1 MNAPHRKRHGV
12 VYTPEFIVGLILG
25 HTLPSNP
32 DELAQAAVC
41 DPACGDGAFLT
52 AAARRMLDALPRE
65 AALSALRR
73 LTGYDIDGA
82 ALARCRQQ
90 LDGLLAAYY
99 PDERIDWNIIR
110 RNALDRPA
118 FRADGGRF
126 THIIGNPP
134 YVRVQHLERDGRQ
147 RLAGQWSVLRG
158 ATDLY
163 LIFFELGLD
172 LLRPGGML
180 GYITPSSWLRSDS
193 GAPLRRYLTESHQ
206 VKKLIDFAEHQIFS
220 EVTTYTAITFIEK
233 SGEKSGPSAFIPAE
247 KYDGRRLHPGGQIA
261 LDPADPAR
269 PWVASTDAERRRLA
283 ALARRGPKLGEIA
296 DIHVGIQTL
305 ADAVF
310 ILPEA
315 GLPEAV
321 APGESRPGYSA
332 VSLRGETAW
341 LESRMLREIVK
352 ASVIQGGQDRQ
363 RRLLI
368 YPYDADG
375 KLLPEEELAESA
387 PAVYRWLLANQARLL
402 QRDKGQCDP
411 QRWYAFGRPVSIL
424 SGFGDKILTSGMNR
438 RPNFQRCP
446 NPGGHFLLRLLH
458 QAPRRHRRRRPAAN
472 PEFRGYGVLHP
483 PDQPPLSRRLALLR
497 QILHPKLPCLGG
509 PVLNAG
515 PGQSIELNKISSGC
529 LAANLPVALSSLAK
543 PVGLL
548 PRPHPD
554 RAAGV

>member
-12 VYTPEFIVGLILG
+12 VYTPDCIVELILG
-25 HTLPSNP
+25 HTLPANP

-52 AAARRMLDALPRE
+52 AAARRMLDALPR
-65 AALSALRR
+65 ADALPALRR
-73 LTGYDIDGA
+73 LTGYDIDAA

-99 PDERIDWNIIR
+99 PDERIDWNISQ
-110 RNALDRPA
+110 RNALDRAA

-126 THIIGNPP
+126 THIVGNPP
-134 YVRVQHLERDGRQ
+134 YVRVQHLERDGRR

-193 GAPLRRYLTESHQ
+193 GSPLRRYLAQTHQ
-206 VKKLIDFAEHQIFS
+206 VKKIIDFAEHQLFS
-220 EVTTYTAITFIEK
+220 EVTTYTAITIIEKTREK
-233 SGEKSGPSAFIPAE
+233 SGENNAPKSEPPPSIPAE
-247 KYDGRRLHPGGQIA
+247 KYDGRRLRPAGRIA
-261 LDPADPAR
+261 LDSADPAR
-269 PWVASTDAERRRLA
+269 PWVAATGAERRRLA
-283 ALARRGPKLGEIA
+283 ALARRGPRLGEIA

-310 ILPEA
+310 ILLEAGPPEA
-315 GLPEAV
+315 GLPSA
-321 APGESRPGYSA
+321 AAAGRPGYSA
-332 VSLRGETAW
+332 VSLRGETAF

-352 ASVIQGGQDRQ
+352 ASVIKEGQDPQ

-375 KLLPEEELAESA
+375 KLLPEDEIADGA
-387 PAVYRWLLANQARLL
+387 PAVYQWLLANKARLL
-402 QRDKGQCDP
+402 QRDKGRFDP

-446 NPGGHFLLRLLH
+446 NPEATFYSGYCIKPKAGIDSDTLLPALNSEDMDFFIRQTSRPYQGGWRSYAKSFI
-458 QAPRRHRRRRPAAN
+458 QNYPVPAA
-472 PEFRGYGVLHP
+472 L
-483 PDQPPLSRRLALLR
+483 LA
-497 QILHPKLPCLGG
+497 
-509 PVLNAG
+509 
-515 PGQSIELNKISSGC
+515 
-529 LAANLPVALSSLAK
+529 
-543 PVGLL
+543 
-548 PRPHPD
+548 
-554 RAAGV
+554 